1 MELLQQKLGGAA
13 NVTPEAMRN
22 LLMQQVRAQNE
33 QGAARPFPDLIT
45 DEPRPNPVATPTVQ
59 RTSAAPGARMP
70 TPPIPPG
77 TPAPQTTASGPP
89 APALNAN
96 LGGNPYG
103 DPYGVPQPN
112 LGQQVVSGAP
122 AVPPTTSAAPPAA
135 TTVTPA
141 PSATSTEPTLD
152 LNVTGNEPL
161 DMAAVVDQ
169 AVAPARVSTTAAPTP
184 PVAST
189 AAPDDP
195 ASWTATT
202 PTPRSDSASVV
213 SPETQDS
220 MPPRMPTAADIG
232 IDINDPNFQRA
243 LVAAI
248 GIGGPLALA
257 MSGRKGTPMSDNAKL
272 FADENAAKPGPRT
285 GKSADTTKGPP
296 STPDSG
302 AKSGPR
308 VAKATTPPAS
318 RGTMNDTFTFNEPTV
333 GGNILRGQPVQEPPV
348 SEPKPAPRART
359 NSPKS
364 AVPTSKAAQAA
375 NPTKFP
381 PIPKSAVVP
390 VDIPPARPVPRTVTP
405 TPAPPPPV
413 EAPVLSPGMLRGGV
427 GPVAPHDPTA
437 FQAVTDALA
446 KSPRPPGAIGG
457 VSRAAPTPK
466 GMGAAIPFVGG
477 VDPSKTAMEMTLEL
491 MRQFN
496 MGRK

>member
-59 RTSAAPGARMP
+59 RTSTAPGARMP

-77 TPAPQTTASGPP
+77 TPAPQTTTLPTPPIPP
-89 APALNAN
+89 ATAPS
-96 LGGNPYG
+96 
-103 DPYGVPQPN
+103 V
-112 LGQQVVSGAP
+112 GQQVVSGAP

-152 LNVTGNEPL
+152 LNVTGREPV
-161 DMAAVVDQ
+161 DMTAMVDK
-169 AVAPARVSTTAAPTP
+169 AVAPATVPTATVPTP
-184 PVAST
+184 PPVSSTGDVITDPTNASRVPPT
-189 AAPDDP
+189 SKAGPLG
-195 ASWTATT
+195 SGAT
-202 PTPRSDSASVV
+202 R
-213 SPETQDS
+213 
-220 MPPRMPTAADIG
+220 PTAASTQQEIAQIWQRIQNIDPKLAAALIG
-232 IDINDPNFQRA
+232 GAITQGYMPPNLVSTPDPNA
-243 LVAAI
+243 PAE
-248 GIGGPLALA
+248 P
-257 MSGRKGTPMSDNAKL
+257 
-272 FADENAAKPGPRT
+272 KPGPRANK
-285 GKSADTTKGPP
+285 GADTTKGPP

-390 VDIPPARPVPRTVTP
+390 VDIPPARPTPRTVTP

-413 EAPVLSPGMLRGGV
+413 EAPIQSPASLRGGT
-427 GPVAPHDPTA
+427 GPLPAHDPSIQQLVNDT
-437 FQAVTDALA
+437 LA
-446 KSPRPPGAIGG
+446 QSPRPSGAIGG
-457 VSRAAPTPK
+457 VHRAPIPAAISRLLS
-466 GMGAAIPFVGG
+466 GMNAGIPFVGG
-477 VDPSKTAMEMTLEL
+477 IDPSKSALENALATA
-491 MRQFN
+491 RQFN
-496 MGRK
+496 LVPRNK